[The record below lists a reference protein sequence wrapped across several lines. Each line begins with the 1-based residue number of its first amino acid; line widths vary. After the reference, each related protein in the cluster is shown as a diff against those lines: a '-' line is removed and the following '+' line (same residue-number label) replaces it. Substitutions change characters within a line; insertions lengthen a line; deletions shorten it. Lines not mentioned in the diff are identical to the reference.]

1 MLKALVCLF
10 LLAGLFF
17 VAWPLVL
24 VFLAAAPV
32 VLLGCL
38 ILKMLGR
45 RCRRHPSSGGLG
57 YCVSVRS
64 RFGSA
69 VPSACFVV
77 LTR

>member
-24 VFLAAAPV
+24 VFLMAAPV

-38 ILKMLGR
+38 ILKMPGVVV
-45 RCRRHPSSGGLG
+45 GGVLHLVVWG
-57 YCVSVRS
+57 MALT
-64 RFGSA
+64 FA
-69 VPSACFVV
+69 VGLAVFFLPLALLF
-77 LTR
+77 